1 MELNIEE
8 IYKWIDGYTIS
19 RQKRNIARDF
29 SDAVPLAEIL
39 KHHFPKAVDLHNYSP
54 KNATAQKIVN
64 WNILN
69 KKVLTK
75 LNINL
80 PSQTIDELAKSTPG
94 AIEKVLFE
102 IKTKLEKKGKKDRE
116 NAGDVYLVEG
126 LSPQG
131 SAVVPIKVKT
141 GSKILDQK
149 IVPSEVYDTMK
160 KGIEEKDN
168 EINTLK
174 TKVTHLESLVKIKD
188 ERINDLT
195 EQIKRLSSQQY
206 YSSSASRL
214 LNKVSL
220 N

>member
-1 MELNIEE
+1 MIKN
-8 IYKWIDGYTIS
+8 YNS
-19 RQKRNIARDF
+19 
-29 SDAVPLAEIL
+29 VPLAEIL

-131 SAVVPIKVKT
+131 SGIIVVK
-141 GSKILDQK
+141 
-149 IVPSEVYDTMK
+149 
-160 KGIEEKDN
+160 
-168 EINTLK
+168 
-174 TKVTHLESLVKIKD
+174 
-188 ERINDLT
+188 
-195 EQIKRLSSQQY
+195 
-206 YSSSASRL
+206 
-214 LNKVSL
+214 
-220 N
+220 